1 MRPALFIVLLLALCA
16 CEEPV
21 QHPNMLL
28 VTLDTTR
35 ADRLGPYGGP
45 HPTPTLDAFA
55 HKGVVYDRAYSTSSW
70 TLPSHA
76 SLFTGLLPIQH
87 GAETA
92 RDGNTTALGYT
103 VRPLAERFDT
113 LAEILGKAGYR
124 TAAVV
129 GGPALRRDLG
139 VAQGFEHYG
148 DALHGL
154 ELFGGRRAANVV
166 NEAIEQIQSFGA
178 GPWFLFVNF
187 FDPHAPY
194 DPPPPYNQN
203 LETVDEGRLHRAM
216 VARLTGGLPPAPEP
230 WEVQANA
237 ALLARYD
244 AEIAYVDAE
253 LARLLAAVAAA
264 PGGDRTLIAITADH
278 GESFGEHDYF
288 SHGAHLYEDNV
299 RVPLLLHLPN
309 GAGADTRVATPVPNH
324 ALFAELLRAAEL
336 PIPPGVPELDGHAT
350 ILTEVGASDANV
362 RLFGPFF
369 DRNIRALYAFPYK
382 WIETSRGGA
391 ELYDLSA
398 DPQERQNLAAKDSQ
412 RAAAM
417 HEQLERRIAEL
428 PPLYDEGARAQ
439 VSDDT
444 KRSLRA
450 LGYLGDEGR

>member
-1 MRPALFIVLLLALCA
+1 VRPVLFAVLLALCA
-16 CEEPV
+16 CEETSERA
-21 QHPNMLL
+21 NLLL

-35 ADRLGPYGGP
+35 ADRLGPYGAP
-45 HPTPTLDAFA
+45 KPTPTLDAFA
-55 HKGVVYDRAYSTSSW
+55 REAVVYERAYSTSSW

-92 RDGNTTALGYT
+92 RDGNTNALGYT
-103 VRPLAERFDT
+103 VRPLADRFDT
-113 LAEILGKAGYR
+113 LAELLRAAGYH

-129 GGPALRRDLG
+129 GGPALRHDLG
-139 VAQGFEHYG
+139 VAQGFDHYG

-154 ELFGGRRAANVV
+154 ELFGGRRAENVV
-166 NEAIEQIQSFGA
+166 NEAIEQLHSFGA

-194 DPPPPYNQN
+194 DPPAPYNGG
-203 LETVDEGRLHRAM
+203 LETVDEGRLHRALI
-216 VARLTGGLPPAPEP
+216 ARLVAGLPPAPEP
-230 WEVQANA
+230 WEDAANA

-299 RVPLLLHLPN
+299 RVPLLLRLPN
-309 GAGADTRVATPVPNH
+309 GAGAGTRVATPVPNH
-324 ALFAELLRAAEL
+324 ALFAEMLRAAEL
-336 PIPPGVPELDGHAT
+336 PIPTGVPTLDGHAE

-369 DRNIRALYAFPYK
+369 DRSLRALYAFPFK
-382 WIETSRGGA
+382 WIESSRGPG
-391 ELYDLSA
+391 ELYNLSA
-398 DPQERQNLAAKDSQ
+398 DPQERRNLAEEDPQ
-412 RAAAM
+412 RAAALR
-417 HEQLERRIAEL
+417 EQLARRVAAL
-428 PPLYDEGARAQ
+428 PPLYEQGARAE
-439 VSDDT
+439 VSDET
-444 KRSLRA
+444 ERSLRA
-450 LGYLGDEGR
+450 LGYLGDKGR